1 LAKTGKQIG
10 ATLDVKDVKTLAVI
24 KDDGKKRMMIT
35 DMSDSQAVRIA
46 LQAYRIMKKVDE
58 QMNVADAITREQYE
72 ELRDSV

>member
-10 ATLDVKDVKTLAVI
+10 ATLDDKDVKTLAVI